1 MHNLDDI
8 WIQVVSEYFPGT
20 LIQIEEESKGDVEQ
34 NADKNIEKYMESRID
49 ALKKQKE

>member
-20 LIQIEEESKGDVEQ
+20 LLQIEEEKVELDP
-34 NADKNIEKYMESRID
+34 NVEKNMEKYTEGRID